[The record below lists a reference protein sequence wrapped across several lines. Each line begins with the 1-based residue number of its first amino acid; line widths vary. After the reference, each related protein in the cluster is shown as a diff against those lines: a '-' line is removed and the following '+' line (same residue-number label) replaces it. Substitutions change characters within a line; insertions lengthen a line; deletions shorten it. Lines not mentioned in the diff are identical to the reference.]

1 MDTGPPECT
10 ESCEGSNGQTKAR
23 LRAKPRPSGD
33 DSQRTPGKQRA
44 DLQDQESAGLLVSP
58 HFSMETP
65 HASRSS
71 SPAREATKGDQS
83 FVSSSHTYN
92 VGTPRVMDGKADE
105 ADVNYEWQFE
115 ILNNLPRDTAMAL
128 VEHLKKTESERAKA
142 SKYAAELSRSN
153 KELHRRLQVAAPTA
167 SSSLVRRY
175 PWVCLSVLGLVLLL
189 TVAGLRKHVVQG
201 LDSLRAVLSD
211 ADSPHSP
218 SAPASTALVSQ
229 DLAQAVT
236 VGKTEK
242 DAEQASLGKSKLT
255 SDGKHLKQSESV
267 AEMKNGK
274 VVETTVREMM
284 MRETTT
290 KKFDPKMVQQLQTEN
305 LQMKLQLERL
315 QLDIDDAIKKGQ
327 DMVCWKL

>member
-1 MDTGPPECT
+1 
-10 ESCEGSNGQTKAR
+10 
-23 LRAKPRPSGD
+23 
-33 DSQRTPGKQRA
+33 
-44 DLQDQESAGLLVSP
+44 
-58 HFSMETP
+58 METP

-83 FVSSSHTYN
+83 FESSSLTYD

-128 VEHLKKTESERAKA
+128 VEHLKRTENERAKA

-153 KELHRRLQVAAPTA
+153 KELHRRLQGASHTA
-167 SSSLVRRY
+167 SSSPVRRC
-175 PWVCLSVLGLVLLL
+175 PWMYLAALGLVLLL
-189 TVAGLRKHVVQG
+189 SIVAVAGLRKHVVQG

-211 ADSPHSP
+211 ADSPQSP

-229 DLAQAVT
+229 GSAVT
-236 VGKTEK
+236 VGKNHK
-242 DAEQASLGKSKLT
+242 DQEQANLVKSKLT
-255 SDGKHLKQSESV
+255 SDGKHLKQSQSV
-267 AEMKNGK
+267 AEMKDGK
-274 VVETTVREMM
+274 VVETTVRETM

-290 KKFDPKMVQQLQTEN
+290 KEFDPKMVQQLQTEN